1 MTGATRS
8 IRNRLAVPAGLAALL
23 LPLSVGPAQ
32 AQAGVGSEGT
42 FLIRG
47 GSVWTPN
54 GQLMQADVLIRDG
67 LIAQVGS
74 IGPVAGAQEVDAR
87 GKRVYPGMWDSFT
100 PIGLAEL
107 GGIATMNLR
116 SELGDFN
123 PNDRAIVAVNVESE
137 MIAITRST
145 GVTNVLTAPSGG
157 IMSGQAA
164 ALHMSGWTYE
174 DMAANPS
181 AAYIIN

>member
-1 MTGATRS
+1 MTTTRR
-8 IRNRLAVPAGLAALL
+8 IRNRLAPPACLIALL
-23 LPLSVGPAQ
+23 LSLSASPAA
-32 AQAGVGSEGT
+32 AQAGVGTAGT

-54 GQLMQADVLIRDG
+54 GQLMQADVLISDG
-67 LIAQVGS
+67 RIEAVGS
-74 IGPVAGAQEVDAR
+74 VGPVAGAREIDAR
-87 GKRVYPGMWDSFT
+87 GKRVYPGMWDAFT
-100 PIGLAEL
+100 PVGLAEI

-145 GVTNVLTAPSGG
+145 
-157 IMSGQAA
+157 
-164 ALHMSGWTYE
+164 
-174 DMAANPS
+174 
-181 AAYIIN
+181 